1 MRSLTSKFNRFKTS
15 LAAKYLVVA
24 STFLVTTQFAVGAFQ
39 VGRNYSRQIEALR
52 DRAEAKAQ
60 FLSDVAPEAIYNLDF
75 LYLETLMQQTSED
88 RDLVYSVVV
97 DAEGNALT
105 RYLNREDGAVNKVL
119 TQNLDVSNPM
129 AVAEL
134 LDRAY
139 DLERISV
146 EVESLGQSLREVWLG
161 YTQKNAR
168 SAAMAAAAITVGAIA
183 LGTLA
188 LAGLTIVLFNRWVSK
203 PLKHIADMSEALAG
217 GSMERCLY
225 VTSKD
230 EIGQLSRS
238 FNSMADRLQSTLTG
252 LAEARDRAL
261 ASNRAKSEFLANM
274 SHELRTP
281 LNAILGFSQIMARD
295 TALSETHQSTVATI
309 NRSGEHLLS
318 LISDVLE
325 MAKIETG
332 RIFATTSK
340 FELASYLESIVEMI
354 DVRAKSKE
362 LHLTVDYL
370 SELPKFI
377 EADENKLRQVLIN
390 LLGNAVKF
398 TDEGSVILYVEAK
411 KLDLDADNSPLANGS
426 SCRYAVS
433 FMVEDTGPGIA
444 PEDMANIFEAFIQ
457 TDVGRSSTNG
467 TGLGLPISRKYVQ
480 LMGGDLSVKS
490 EVDRGTTFA
499 FTIPVVQAEAADTRR
514 EIQRRIIGLA
524 PGQPQYRIL
533 VVDDNAENRNLL
545 SKLLEMVGFDVRVGE
560 TGMDA
565 VELWKDWDPHLIWMD
580 MRMPVMDGYEATSY
594 IRELEVGAGDVDTN
608 AQVTVILALT
618 AFAFEEQRNKA
629 LNAGC
634 NDYVRKPFR
643 ENEVFEK
650 LADYLNIQ
658 YLYEG
663 EEEGAGTESTFD
675 DELDVKSLIQ
685 QLPAE
690 WRSELF
696 DAAELLDSEAAINVV
711 TRMKEEYAPLAHA
724 LQQWIDEFRF
734 DLISDA
740 IEAVATSSQGDCS

>member
-1 MRSLTSKFNRFKTS
+1 MN
-15 LAAKYLVVA
+15 
-24 STFLVTTQFAVGAFQ
+24 
-39 VGRNYSRQIEALR
+39 
-52 DRAEAKAQ
+52 
-60 FLSDVAPEAIYNLDF
+60 
-75 LYLETLMQQTSED
+75 
-88 RDLVYSVVV
+88 
-97 DAEGNALT
+97 LT
-105 RYLNREDGAVNKVL
+105 RYLNRDDRVIQRQLAAAPAMTDPIAIAN
-119 TQNLDVSNPM
+119 M
-129 AVAEL
+129 
-134 LDRAY
+134 LDRA
-139 DLERISV
+139 DSVRRITV
-146 EVESLGQSLREVWLG
+146 PIESLGQPLGEVWLG
-161 YTQKNAR
+161 YTQDNVRAEAIAT
-168 SAAMAAAAITVGAIA
+168 AAMTVGAIA
-183 LGTLA
+183 IGTLA

-203 PLKHIADMSEALAG
+203 PLKHIADMSEALAE

-225 VTSKD
+225 VTSND

-238 FNSMADRLQSTLTG
+238 FNSMADRLQATLTG
-252 LAEARDRAL
+252 LAEARDKAL

-295 TALSETHQSTVATI
+295 TTLSETHQSTVATI

-318 LISDVLE
+318 LINDVLE
-325 MAKIETG
+325 MAKIEAG
-332 RIFATTSK
+332 RIFASTSK
-340 FELASYLESIVEMI
+340 FELAPYLESIVEMI
-354 DVRAKSKE
+354 DVRAKSKG

-370 SELPKFI
+370 SDIPKFV

-398 TDEGSVILYVEAK
+398 TNEGSVILYVEAK
-411 KLDLDADNSPLANGS
+411 ELDISAASASSNDPSDETDAAS
-426 SCRYAVS
+426 SGRRHAIS

-444 PEDMANIFEAFIQ
+444 AEDMETIFEAFIQ

-480 LMGGDLSVKS
+480 LMGGDLAVKS

-499 FTIPVVQAEAADTRR
+499 FTIPVVEVESADTRR
-514 EIQRRIIGLA
+514 EIQRRVVGIA

-565 VELWKDWDPHLIWMD
+565 VEMWKHWEPHLIWMD

-594 IRELEVGAGDVDTN
+594 IRELEEDDGDVDTN

-618 AFAFEEQRNKA
+618 AFAFEEQRTKA

-663 EEEGAGTESTFD
+663 DDGIETNNDSAEAIAD
-675 DELDVKSLIQ
+675 DEVKSVLRE
-685 QLPAE
+685 LPE
-690 WRSELF
+690 SWRSELF
-696 DAAELLDSEAAINVV
+696 DAAELLDSEVASEVV
-711 TRMKEEYAPLAHA
+711 ARIASDRPALART

-734 DLISDA
+734 DLIAEA
-740 IEAVATSSQGDCS
+740 IAAASPAPAERS